1 MKYVFDWKAFG
12 GCLGGLLVLALIPV
26 GGFIIY
32 FLFHAILFVLPAI
45 VAVLIILAIVGGL
58 LYAFK
63 EAFIKKVE

>member
-12 GCLGGLLVLALIPV
+12 GCLGGLIVLALIPV

-45 VAVLIILAIVGGL
+45 VAVLIILAIIGGL

>member
-12 GCLGGLLVLALIPV
+12 GCLGTLVVLALIPTA
-26 GGFIIY
+26 GFIIY

-45 VAVLIILAIVGGL
+45 AAIAIILAVIGGL
-58 LYAFK
+58 IYAFK